1 MRRLWSKSD
10 SVADTLKKLFLSL
23 WVGFF
28 ILMISGCPKPDV
40 VVPAGHPEEG
50 FLLGP
55 EDRVEIVVWRN
66 EDLSRS
72 VIIRPDGKISLPLIG
87 DVPAAGLTAD
97 QLAEDITERYKE
109 FKENPAVSVNVLE
122 VNSYYIF
129 VVGEVNNPGK
139 LQLKSYTTILQA
151 ISLAGGFTTFA
162 SENDMKVLR
171 NVIDGEGRSKEIRI
185 PIRYSD
191 LISEDGATY
200 NITLRSGDTILVP

>member
-1 MRRLWSKSD
+1 MHILWSESD
-10 SVADTLKKLFLSL
+10 SLMVTLSKFILPL

-28 ILMISGCPKPDV
+28 LLMISGCSKPDV
-40 VVPAGHPEEG
+40 IVPAGHPEEG

-55 EDRVEIVVWRN
+55 EDKVEIVVWRN
-66 EDLSRS
+66 DDLSRS

-129 VVGEVNNPGK
+129 VVGEVSNPGK

-162 SENDMKVLR
+162 SEDDISVIR
-171 NVIDGEGRSKEIRI
+171 NVMDGDGKMRELRI

>member
-1 MRRLWSKSD
+1 MHTLWSESD
-10 SVADTLKKLFLSL
+10 SLIVTLTKILLPIC
-23 WVGFF
+23 VGFF
-28 ILMISGCPKPDV
+28 LLMMSGCSPPDV
-40 VVPAGHPEEG
+40 IVPAGHPEEG

-55 EDRVEIVVWRN
+55 EDRLEIVVWRN

-162 SENDMKVLR
+162 AENDMRVLR
-171 NVIDGEGRSKEIRI
+171 NVMDGDGQMKEIRI

-191 LISEDGATY
+191 LISEDGAVY